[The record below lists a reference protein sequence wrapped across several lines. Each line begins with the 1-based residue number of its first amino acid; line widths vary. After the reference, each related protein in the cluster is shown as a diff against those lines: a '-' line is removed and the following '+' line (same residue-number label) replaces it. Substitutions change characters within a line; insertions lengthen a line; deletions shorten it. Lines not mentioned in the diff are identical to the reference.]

1 MGATTGYRTPVL
13 NFGNLPAEMADLAT
27 AKVNILP
34 MPYEGTTSYRG
45 GTKDGP
51 TAILM
56 ASRQVELY
64 DDELDAEP
72 CEVGIATLPEIEP
85 SRRDYMAPIEQTC
98 TGVREILDRGRF
110 PIVLGGEHSISAGT
124 IQAMLERYPDLSILQ
139 IDAHADLRDAYEDTP
154 QSHASVMRRI
164 VEMKVPLTQV
174 GIRNISAEEMAFW
187 KKHRPSTIFWGR
199 DCRPGRF
206 NPAEI
211 VATLGPRVF
220 LTIDIDGLDP
230 TLVPAT
236 GTPEPGGLGW
246 YEVLDLLRELFR
258 TREVVGAD
266 LLELAPIPG
275 FVAPDF
281 LCARLIYKIIGYKYF
296 LSDSAQD

>member
-1 MGATTGYRTPVL
+1 MTMTAPML
-13 NFGNLPAEMADLAT
+13 NFGALAPEDSNIDT
-27 AKVNILP
+27 AKVVIVP

-51 TAILM
+51 MAILM

-72 CEVGIATLPEIEP
+72 YTVGIATLPEIVP
-85 SRRDYMAPIEQTC
+85 SRRDYQAPVEQVYEA
-98 TGVREILDRGRF
+98 VRDILARNQF
-110 PIVLGGEHSISAGT
+110 PIVLGGEHSISAGSIRAT
-124 IQAMLERYPDLSILQ
+124 HEKYQDLSVLQ

-164 VEMKVPLTQV
+164 CEMKIPLTQV
-174 GIRNISAEEMAFW
+174 GIRNISSEEMAFW
-187 KKHRPSTIFWGR
+187 REEKPSTIFWAR
-199 DCRPGRF
+199 DLRPGRF
-206 NPAEI
+206 DAKKI
-211 VATLGPRVF
+211 VETLGPRVF

-246 YEVLDLLRELFR
+246 YDVLDLLRELFSAR
-258 TREVVGAD
+258 DVVAAD

-281 LCARLIYKIIGYKYF
+281 LCAKLIYKIIGYKYF
-296 LSDSAQD
+296 L